1 MRVFIAG
8 IDGYLGWSLAQ
19 HLATRGH
26 TVGGCDNGSRRRWV
40 KEVSGQSITPITQPD
55 ERIAGFQRKH
65 GEIYWTDADMLDYG
79 DTVLNLEMFKP
90 DAVVYFAECPS
101 APFSMIDAHHA
112 TEVQHNNVIGGLN
125 MLWAMKEVC
134 PNTHLVKLGT
144 MGEYGTGNLD
154 IPEGMCEMEFR
165 GRKDWVMF
173 PRKAG
178 SFYHLTKVHGT
189 HNIDFACRTWGLRS
203 TDIMQGVVF
212 GTKIPEMV
220 GEPWSLTRFD
230 CDEIFG
236 TAINRFCACAVI
248 GHPITIYGVGHQK
261 RGFLPLKDSM
271 QCLTLALENPPQAGE
286 YRVFNQFEAVYDLTE
301 LAYMVQ
307 VVAEGAGLG
316 RIEVLNYENP
326 RKEAEEHYYNPDRVK
341 LLELGYQPT
350 RDIEGEVAV
359 MLTDLAKYKDRI
371 EQVRDVLI
379 PQTRWDG
386 TKRKSRVLQ
395 AEQT

>member
-26 TVGGCDNGSRRRWV
+26 TVGGCDNGNRRRWV
-40 KEVSGQSITPITQPD
+40 ADVRGQSITPIVSVESRLSGFRRHHGDILYAQMDTCNFEATRDILKQFQPD
-55 ERIAGFQRKH
+55 AIVYLA
-65 GEIYWTDADMLDYG
+65 
-79 DTVLNLEMFKP
+79 EM
-90 DAVVYFAECPS
+90 PS
-101 APFSMIDAHHA
+101 APFSMISAKKA
-112 TEVQHNNVIGGLN
+112 AETQYNNVIGGLN

-134 PNTHLVKLGT
+134 PEAQLLKLGT
-144 MGEYGTGNLD
+144 MGEYGTPNMD

-189 HNIDFACRTWGLRS
+189 HNIEFACRMWGLRS

-212 GTKIPEMV
+212 GTRIPEMTDQ
-220 GEPWSLTRFD
+220 PWSLTRFD
-230 CDEIFG
+230 ADEAFG

-248 GHPITIYGVGHQK
+248 GHPITLYGAGHQK

-301 LAYMVQ
+301 LANMVQ
-307 VVAEGAGLG
+307 AASMNVGLG
-316 RIEVLNYENP
+316 KVEVLNYENP
-326 RKEAEEHYYNPDRVK
+326 RIEAEKHYYNPDRVK
-341 LLELGYQPT
+341 LLELGYLPT
-350 RDIEGEVAV
+350 RDIESEIAA

-386 TKRKSRVLQ
+386 TKRKSKVMEV
-395 AEQT
+395 EQL